1 MESQGLLEHNKTPAA
16 PLAVPMQKV
25 SAEILMMVLMKV
37 PTKVAKKASMTP
49 YRRGHSTDCQI
60 GSTKAWNAST
70 KAPRMARRL
79 VSSSAST
86 KLLKM
91 ASKMAEVRSING

>member
-60 GSTKAWNAST
+60 GSTKA
-70 KAPRMARRL
+70 RRL